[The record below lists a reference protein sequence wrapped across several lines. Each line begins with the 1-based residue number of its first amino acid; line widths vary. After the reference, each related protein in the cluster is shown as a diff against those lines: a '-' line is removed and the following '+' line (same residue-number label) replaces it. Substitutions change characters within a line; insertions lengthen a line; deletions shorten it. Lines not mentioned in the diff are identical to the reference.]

1 MNVAVSSRAFDIRP
15 GVREQVP
22 LLIGLVGPSGSGKT
36 YSALRIATGIKRVA
50 DGDIFV
56 IDTEARRA
64 LHYAG
69 DGPGKF
75 QFQHLDFRPPFGSLD
90 YLAAIRACAEARA
103 GVIVIDSLSH
113 EHEGP
118 GGLIDAHE
126 QELTR
131 MAGNDYGKR
140 ERMQM
145 LAWQKPKAAR
155 RALLN
160 GIVQLG
166 VSCIMCFRASE
177 KTKPIKDP
185 KDGKLKPVEM
195 GFTPIAGPEFVYE
208 MTMSLML
215 HPRSDGVPTINSA
228 LPGENIAIKVPGQ
241 FRELMNEHDPL
252 SEDLGERL
260 ARWAGGGAVASPR
273 ATSVDLA
280 AILAEGAMAAERGSV
295 ALQAWWKRLSPAE
308 KVAAKPTLEED
319 LKPTAAAVDSAA
331 AIEDDAP
338 DFGDMPARDSSPPD
352 RSGSLAG
359 LAMKTGAQLLAEQ
372 QAHLSDDQGREG
384 PQTPP
389 DGQDA
394 YGSSDPM
401 DPMEW
406 VGRARDMI
414 ERCATLQDLKD
425 LNREWRA
432 DGSWDRL
439 MAASKGDHDD
449 LVAFMRARDA
459 ELSRNEARRG

>member
-1 MNVAVSSRAFDIRP
+1 MNALVSNRTFTDRIA
-15 GVREQVP
+15 VREQVP
-22 LLIGLVGPSGSGKT
+22 LLVGLVGPSGSGKT
-36 YSALRIATGIKRVA
+36 FSALRIATGIKRITG
-50 DGDIFV
+50 GDIFV

-69 DGPGKF
+69 DGPNKF
-75 QFQHLDFRPPFGSLD
+75 QFRHVEFGAPFGSLD
-90 YLAAIRACAEARA
+90 YLAAIRHCADQKA
-103 GVIVIDSLSH
+103 GVIVVDSMSH

-280 AILAEGAMAAERGSV
+280 AILAEGAMAAERGSP

-338 DFGDMPARDSSPPD
+338 DFGDMPARDNPGSSPGHG
-352 RSGSLAG
+352 GSLAG

-372 QAHLSDDQGREG
+372 QALSDDQGREG

-389 DGQDA
+389 DGQDDF
-394 YGSSDPM
+394 DPL
-401 DPMEW
+401 DW
-406 VGRARDMI
+406 AVSF
-414 ERCATLQDLKD
+414 
-425 LNREWRA
+425 NRGIAQLETVPEVASAWNKAKA
-432 DGSWDRL
+432 DGL
-439 MAASKGDHDD
+439 VAKLKAASASTAKSLADAVNGR
-449 LVAFMRARDA
+449 VA
-459 ELSRNEARRG
+459 ELNGVGGE